1 MTRLHR
7 YRHGRASSGFTLVEA
22 IVGLSILSLVMLVTV
37 TALRTL
43 GSTQAT
49 VERRAAEVD
58 EIRSVSSFLRDLFE
72 SALVG
77 NDQGGLTT
85 GGGSRGE
92 TYFRF
97 SADHLEFK
105 STVLFGESFGGG
117 YLVRLAR
124 ETSDLVLRW
133 QEFVPGARQ
142 VDWRDTDSRVLIA
155 AVDEFGISTKAS
167 ALDSWSSL
175 TDDEAM
181 PALVRLQIRAGGRY
195 WPDLIMQV
203 QR

>member
-1 MTRLHR
+1 MRRSHR
-7 YRHGRASSGFTLVEA
+7 KRNGRAGAGFTLVEA
-22 IVGLSILSLVMLVTV
+22 VVALSILSLVMLVTV

-43 GSTQAT
+43 GNTQAT

-77 NDQGGLTT
+77 NDAGGLTT

-97 SADHLEFK
+97 GSDHLEFK
-105 STVLFGESFGGG
+105 STVLFGESFGGS

-124 ETSDLVLRW
+124 EASDLVLRW

-142 VDWRDTDSRVLIA
+142 VDWGDTDSRVLIA

-167 ALDSWSSL
+167 ALDGWSSN

-181 PALVRLQIRAGGRY
+181 PALVRLQVRAAGRY